1 MPETLDGV
9 PIFKTVPYHI
19 DVNGK
24 PVVNTT
30 VVTSSIKT
38 QLESS
43 LTTQDVGMGITV
55 GNTSYLWNGTSFDT
69 ISISGAALVTDG
81 IESASTTMLTDAI
94 TTGTAASTQLT
105 GAGLKSK
112 CRYSATL
119 GANDTIAAT
128 ATVKI
133 YGSDVVMASATAFEK
148 FEIGTLS
155 LSGTGVTNND
165 TVADIDAV
173 HVDEHYWT
181 YIWMEVTA
189 LTGAGAKVQ
198 GRRVV

>member
-55 GNTSYLWNGTSFDT
+55 GNTSYLWNGTSVPNK
-69 ISISGAALVTDG
+69 SISGAGLVTDG

-133 YGSDVVMASATAFEK
+133 YGSDVVMASAGANK
-148 FEIGTLS
+148 YEIGTLT
-155 LSGTGVTNND
+155 LSSTGVTNND
-165 TVADIDAV
+165 TVVDLDV
-173 HVDEHYWT
+173 LHVDEHYYT
-181 YIWMEVTA
+181 YIWMDVTA
-189 LTGAGAKVQ
+189 ITGTGAKVQ
-198 GRRVV
+198 IGRAH